1 MIRSLF
7 SKVQLIMFDGLT
19 KEVCVASHLI
29 GKQILHLGKK
39 SGWLFAALYLK
50 QCSVLLMTFRAS
62 DDPRLP
68 TDLSV
73 PVSLT
78 FSGLPRIIPSFHRA
92 EIRRRSA
99 KGDQLI
105 KFYLSVFSLA
115 KLFELG
121 KRVSSKTFL
130 SIVSPVADLDTAIDQ
145 VNLIKG
151 NMRELIYRYVPSIRT
166 LPLFQGLRFKPTW
179 KTLPTC
185 TLTQQILVK
194 RFISRAKRI
203 NSCFVSLPFELSS
216 WVHLL
221 TFVHSRGVVTIGLLE
236 YVTLLI
242 QVRNVTVVWIWI
254 GSNKELVLIYL
265 PVMI

>member
-1 MIRSLF
+1 MSASTFSSIVNPVGSL
-7 SKVQLIMFDGLT
+7 D
-19 KEVCVASHLI
+19 
-29 GKQILHLGKK
+29 
-39 SGWLFAALYLK
+39 
-50 QCSVLLMTFRAS
+50 SVLEM
-62 DDPRLP
+62 
-68 TDLSV
+68 
-73 PVSLT
+73 VSL
-78 FSGLPRIIPSFHRA
+78 
-92 EIRRRSA
+92 IREDM
-99 KGDQLI
+99 KD
-105 KFYLSVFSLA
+105 
-115 KLFELG
+115 LF
-121 KRVSSKTFL
+121 
-130 SIVSPVADLDTAIDQ
+130 
-145 VNLIKG
+145 
-151 NMRELIYRYVPSIRT
+151 YRYVPGIRT
-166 LPLFQGLRFKPTW
+166 VPLFQGLRFKPTW